1 MYRPDLLPDAH
12 GHFGPYGGRFVPETL
27 VSALDELEREYQKA
41 RIDPEFRKEFSYL
54 LSDYCGRPTP
64 LYLAERLIQRLGGAK
79 IYLKREDLLHTGAHK
94 INNAIGQAILCKR
107 MGKGRVI
114 AETGAGQH
122 GLATAIMAARLGLRA
137 TIYMGADDIER
148 QYSNVFWMRQL
159 GADVVPVSTGARTL
173 KEAMDE
179 ALRDWAANSAS
190 THYVLGTACGPA
202 PFPELVGYFQSVIGQ
217 ELRGQAKAAF
227 GRDPDA
233 IVACVG
239 GGSNALG
246 VFAPYIDCTEV
257 KLIGVEAGGRSL
269 EPGEHSVRL
278 KPGIAQT
285 GIAQGFKTLFLQNA
299 DGQLGHT
306 HSIAAGLDYVGV
318 SPIIAHLS
326 QSGRLT
332 TDSATDEEVLEAF
345 KRLLQAEG
353 IIPALESSHA
363 LAGGFRLAARMNPD
377 QNLVINLSGRGDKDI
392 FNIAR
397 AFPQPEWTAFL
408 RRELERQPGS
418 TSLAGESS
426 REAV

>member
-1 MYRPDLLPDAH
+1 MIRSQQGL
-12 GHFGPYGGRFVPETL
+12 FGKFGGRFVPEIL
-27 VSALDELEREYQKA
+27 LPALLELEETFMALREDSAFWQGYLTLTQQ
-41 RIDPEFRKEFSYL
+41 FS
-54 LSDYCGRPTP
+54 GRPTP
-64 LYLAERLIQRLGGAK
+64 LTPCHRLSGQIGGAR
-79 IYLKREDLLHTGAHK
+79 IWLKREDLNHSGAHK
-94 INNAIGQAILCKR
+94 INNVLGQGLLVQR
-107 MGKGRVI
+107 MGKNRVI

>member
-1 MYRPDLLPDAH
+1 
-12 GHFGPYGGRFVPETL
+12 
-27 VSALDELEREYQKA
+27 
-41 RIDPEFRKEFSYL
+41 
-54 LSDYCGRPTP
+54 
-64 LYLAERLIQRLGGAK
+64 
-79 IYLKREDLLHTGAHK
+79 
-94 INNAIGQAILCKR
+94 
-107 MGKGRVI
+107 
-114 AETGAGQH
+114 
-122 GLATAIMAARLGLRA
+122 
-137 TIYMGADDIER
+137 
-148 QYSNVFWMRQL
+148 
-159 GADVVPVSTGARTL
+159 
-173 KEAMDE
+173 
-179 ALRDWAANSAS
+179 
-190 THYVLGTACGPA
+190 
-202 PFPELVGYFQSVIGQ
+202 
-217 ELRGQAKAAF
+217 
-227 GRDPDA
+227 
-233 IVACVG
+233 
-239 GGSNALG
+239 
-246 VFAPYIDCTEV
+246 
-257 KLIGVEAGGRSL
+257 VEAGGRSL